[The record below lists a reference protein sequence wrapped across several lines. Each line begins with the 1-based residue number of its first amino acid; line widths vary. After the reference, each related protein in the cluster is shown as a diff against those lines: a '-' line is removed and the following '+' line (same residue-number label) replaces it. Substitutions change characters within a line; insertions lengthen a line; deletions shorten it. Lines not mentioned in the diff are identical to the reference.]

1 MVSTLVDLGIPD
13 NIILKK
19 LQEKVSLTQEEVLI
33 YLK

>member
-1 MVSTLVDLGIPD
+1 MVSTLMDLGIPD

-19 LQEKVSLTQEEVLI
+19 LQEKFSLTQEEVLI

>member
-1 MVSTLVDLGIPD
+1 MVSTLMDLGIPD